1 MASDKELKT
10 GKATHSAGRV
20 CQERPSL
27 VLSYRKVVLVDV
39 PLLLGDGSEDMMD
52 NLVWSVTVSGSM
64 GL

>member
-10 GKATHSAGRV
+10 RKATHPAGRI

-27 VLSYRKVVLVDV
+27 VLSYKKVVLVGV
-39 PLLLGDGSEDMMD
+39 PRLLGDDSEDMMD
-52 NLVWSVTVSGSM
+52 NLVWSATVSGSM